1 MAHDGIR
8 RWKNNSDYEGV
19 VKRGKYWKSLN
30 RTELTIQLQVDM
42 MKRSTARKSET
53 TNKGVRRK
61 RRGSV
66 SPNSRP
72 SRTRSTE
79 GMTGSCDVC
88 GGASWDSD
96 NIRGETIC
104 SDCGYV
110 AVENMIDPG
119 AEWVNHSNG
128 DDRSRV
134 GAPSTLTLSDKGL
147 STEIRRSD
155 LTSGGARKHGLSGKS
170 LRDWRRRQRID
181 QRSKTRDSR
190 SRNLASAMQFI
201 RDRGDLT
208 PQIEQESASLYRH
221 SVERGLVTGRS
232 IRGVSAACVYIAAR
246 EAKVPRKIEE
256 IAKSFDMESEVEV
269 KELKR
274 TIRLVARHLGTH
286 HITGPEEYFEKFH
299 SDLGLPPHV
308 LGQARDLWE
317 KVNESLIW
325 QGKKPSGI
333 AGVVLYWA
341 SQNSTSPRTQ
351 SEVCKVS
358 GISEV
363 TLRGLLKI
371 LNQMIKN

>member
-1 MAHDGIR
+1 MLIM
-8 RWKNNSDYEGV
+8 
-19 VKRGKYWKSLN
+19 
-30 RTELTIQLQVDM
+30 TIQLEVDM
-42 MKRSTARKSET
+42 MKRSIAGKSEAAR
-53 TNKGVRRK
+53 RRK
-61 RRGSV
+61 KSKKSRAIST
-66 SPNSRP
+66 NTRP
-72 SRTRSTE
+72 SRSRSTE
-79 GMTGSCDVC
+79 AMSGSCEVC
-88 GGASWDSD
+88 GGTSWDAD
-96 NIRGETIC
+96 NIRGETVC

-110 AVENMIDPG
+110 AAENMIDPG

-190 SRNLASAMQFI
+190 SRNLSVAMQFI
-201 RDRGDLT
+201 RDRGDLP
-208 PQIEQESASLYRH
+208 PQIEQEAASLYRN

-232 IRGVSAACVYIAAR
+232 IRGVTAACVYIAAR
-246 EAKVPRKIEE
+246 EARIPRKIEDIGE
-256 IAKSFDMESEVEV
+256 SFDMVSDVEV

-274 TIRLVARHLGTH
+274 TIRLVARNLGTH

-299 SDLGLPPHV
+299 SDLGLPPSV
-308 LGQARDLWE
+308 LGEARSLWD
-317 KVNESLIW
+317 KVKDNLAW
-325 QGKKPSGI
+325 QGKKPSGV
-333 AGVVLYWA
+333 AGVILYFA
-341 SQNSTSPRTQ
+341 SQNSNSTRTQ
-351 SEVCKVS
+351 SEVCEVS

-371 LNQMIKN
+371 LNQMIE

>member
-1 MAHDGIR
+1 MQR
-8 RWKNNSDYEGV
+8 RTASREGTPTRSSSRS
-19 VKRGKYWKSLN
+19 KKGT
-30 RTELTIQLQVDM
+30 TE
-42 MKRSTARKSET
+42 
-53 TNKGVRRK
+53 
-61 RRGSV
+61 V
-66 SPNSRP
+66 SGTRP
-72 SRTRSTE
+72 SRSRSTE
-79 GMTGSCDVC
+79 TMAGTCKVC
-88 GGASWDSD
+88 GGSSWDSD

-104 SDCGYV
+104 ADCGYV
-110 AVENMIDPG
+110 AAENMIDPG

-155 LTSGGARKHGLSGKS
+155 LTSGGARKHGMSGKA

-190 SRNLASAMQFI
+190 SRNLSTAMQFI
-201 RDRGDLT
+201 RDRGDLP
-208 PQIEQESASLYRH
+208 PQIEQEAASLYRH
-221 SVERGLVTGRS
+221 SVDRGLVTGRS

-246 EAKVPRKIEE
+246 EATIPRRIDDVAE
-256 IAKSFDMESEVEV
+256 SFDMISEVEV

-274 TIRLVARHLGTH
+274 TIRLVARNLGTH
-286 HITGPEEYFEKFH
+286 HITGPDEYFERFH
-299 SDLGLPPHV
+299 SELGLPPHV
-308 LGQARDLWE
+308 LGTARDLWK
-317 KVNESLIW
+317 KVRDDLSW

-371 LNQMIKN
+371 LNQMIQD

>member
-1 MAHDGIR
+1 M
-8 RWKNNSDYEGV
+8 
-19 VKRGKYWKSLN
+19 KRG
-30 RTELTIQLQVDM
+30 TEVKPEANTEEVTSKKI
-42 MKRSTARKSET
+42 RSISTS
-53 TNKGVRRK
+53 
-61 RRGSV
+61 
-66 SPNSRP
+66 SRP
-72 SRTRSTE
+72 SRSRNTE
-79 GMTGSCDVC
+79 SMSGSCEVC
-88 GGASWDSD
+88 GGTSWDSD

-104 SDCGYV
+104 SDCGFV
-110 AVENMIDPG
+110 AAENMIDPG

-155 LTSGGARKHGLSGKS
+155 LTSGGARRHGLSGKA

-190 SRNLASAMQFI
+190 SRNLAVAMQFI
-201 RDRGDLT
+201 RDRGDLP
-208 PQIEQESASLYRH
+208 PQIEQEAASLYRH
-221 SVERGLVTGRS
+221 SVEMGLVTGRS
-232 IRGVSAACVYIAAR
+232 IRGVTAACVYIAAR
-246 EAKVPRKIEE
+246 EAKIPRKIEDIGE
-256 IAKSFDMESEVEV
+256 CFDMVSDVEV

-274 TIRLVARHLGTH
+274 TIRLVARNLGTH

-299 SDLGLPPHV
+299 SDLGLPPMV
-308 LGQARDLWE
+308 LGGAREVWRGVKDDLA
-317 KVNESLIW
+317 W

-333 AGVVLYWA
+333 AGVILYYA

-351 SEVCKVS
+351 SEVCAVS

-371 LNQMIKN
+371 LNRMLIS

>member
-1 MAHDGIR
+1 MLAM
-8 RWKNNSDYEGV
+8 
-19 VKRGKYWKSLN
+19 
-30 RTELTIQLQVDM
+30 TIQLEVDM
-42 MKRSTARKSET
+42 MKRSAAGKSNVSNKSKSRDKRT
-53 TNKGVRRK
+53 VISTNA
-61 RRGSV
+61 
-66 SPNSRP
+66 RP
-72 SRTRSTE
+72 SRARSTE
-79 GMTGSCDVC
+79 SMTGSCEVC
-88 GGASWDSD
+88 GGTSWDAD

-110 AVENMIDPG
+110 AAENMIDPG

-155 LTSGGARKHGLSGKS
+155 LTSGGARKHGLSGKA

-190 SRNLASAMQFI
+190 SRNLSVAMQFI

-208 PQIEQESASLYRH
+208 PQIEQEAASLYRH

-232 IRGVSAACVYIAAR
+232 IRGVTAACVYIAAR
-246 EAKVPRKIEE
+246 EAKIPRKIEDIGE
-256 IAKSFDMESEVEV
+256 AFDMISAVEV

-274 TIRLVARHLGTH
+274 TIRLVARNLGTH

-299 SDLGLPPHV
+299 SDLGLPPAV
-308 LGQARDLWE
+308 LGGAREIWSQVKEDL
-317 KVNESLIW
+317 SW

-333 AGVVLYWA
+333 AGVVLYYA

-351 SEVCKVS
+351 SEVCEVS

-371 LNQMIKN
+371 LNQMIGR

>member
-1 MAHDGIR
+1 MA
-8 RWKNNSDYEGV
+8 V
-19 VKRGKYWKSLN
+19 Q
-30 RTELTIQLQVDM
+30 TIQLEVDM
-42 MKRSTARKSET
+42 MERHTSGKSKVAKKGQISGRNGTLT
-53 TNKGVRRK
+53 TG
-61 RRGSV
+61 
-66 SPNSRP
+66 PRP
-72 SRTRSTE
+72 SRARRVE
-79 GMTGSCDVC
+79 AVEGSCEVC
-88 GGASWDSD
+88 GSTSWDSD
-96 NIRGETIC
+96 DVRGETVC
-104 SDCGYV
+104 SECGYV
-110 AVENMIDPG
+110 ASENMIDPG

-134 GAPSTLTLSDKGL
+134 GAPTTLTLSDKGL

-155 LTSGGARKHGLSGKS
+155 LTSGGAKRHGLSGKA

-190 SRNLASAMQFI
+190 SRNLSVAMQFI

-208 PQIEQESASLYRH
+208 PQIEQEAASLYRH

-232 IRGVSAACVYIAAR
+232 IRGVTAACVYIAAR
-246 EAKVPRKIEE
+246 EAKLPRKIEDVGE
-256 IAKSFDMESEVEV
+256 AFDMVSEVEI

-274 TIRLVARHLGTH
+274 TIRLVARNLGTH

-299 SDLGLPPHV
+299 SDLGLPPSV
-308 LGQARDLWE
+308 LGDARGIWSEIKDNLA
-317 KVNESLIW
+317 W

-333 AGVVLYWA
+333 AGVILYFA
-341 SQNSTSPRTQ
+341 SQRSSSTRTQ

-371 LNQMIKN
+371 LSSMIE